1 MCVVKCGEWIV
12 DACQAKWS
20 NGGVECQCLL
30 KVSISETI
38 LDNKCDN
45 GETESENQEPDAGRA
60 AVDAAEVCGDREE
73 GAGAEGE
80 RPGREQGG

>member
-12 DACQAKWS
+12 DSCQAKRS

-38 LDNKCDN
+38 LDNQCDN

>member
-1 MCVVKCGEWIV
+1 MHVKP
-12 DACQAKWS
+12 
-20 NGGVECQCLL
+20 NGVMEVLNVNALL
-30 KVSISETI
+30 KFEFIPETI
-38 LDNKCDN
+38 LDNQCDN